1 MIFHTE
7 FKFRNKL
14 MHSADNLVCFGDLF
28 GFYFLKA
35 PKDKPALCHF
45 FSRSTAS
52 WRVPGPGSEAKG
64 TSWKAG
70 EVNKLYHLVHWLMRL
85 SYLDARSFA
94 EDCFSYLQE
103 SQWISMDSCIL
114 LMPQ

>member
-45 FSRSTAS
+45 FSRSTAT
-52 WRVPGPGSEAKG
+52 WRVPGRGSEAKG

-70 EVNKLYHLVHWLMRL
+70 EVNKLYHLVHLLMRL

-103 SQWISMDSCIL
+103 
-114 LMPQ
+114 